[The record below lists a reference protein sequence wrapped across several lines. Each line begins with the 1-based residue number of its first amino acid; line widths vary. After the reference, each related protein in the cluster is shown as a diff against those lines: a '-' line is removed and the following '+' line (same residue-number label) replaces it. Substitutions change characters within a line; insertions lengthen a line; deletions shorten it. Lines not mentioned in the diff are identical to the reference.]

1 MVEDMDISRI
11 LQLRLFNREIM
22 NSIWE
27 WINDP
32 RIIVLVGSRQ
42 VGKTCIL
49 YLLIKR
55 LIENGIKP
63 DSVFYFDLEDFEFL
77 NLFNAGVRDVLRY
90 LEIQGMNHNERNYI
104 FVDEIQYME
113 DPSNFL
119 KLVADHH
126 KSLKFICSG
135 SSTLEVRRKF
145 TDSLAGR
152 KVVFEI
158 PTLTFRERLLFKG
171 EGTLMKL
178 LKDYPFDDIGEPP
191 LDIHRR
197 QLQSHYEQHVIYGG
211 YPAVVL
217 ENDRERKLRLLRDI
231 YESYVRKDINQL
243 FTVENITSFN
253 NLVKMLALQI
263 GNLVNLHELT
273 TNLSISRPTVEKYL
287 LTLENTFILKRI
299 PPFFANKRKEIVK
312 MPKVYYHD
320 TGMRNQV
327 IRNFQQLSLRTDA
340 GALVENSVFKSLN
353 VRLSLLEDLKFWR
366 MKNGS
371 EVDFIVEGEQLM
383 PVEAKYTEM
392 NSPRVH
398 SGIRSFIG
406 NYNPPRAIVVTKDY
420 FEKVEVNDCYV
431 IFMPAYLLS

>member
-1 MVEDMDISRI
+1 
-11 LQLRLFNREIM
+11 
-22 NSIWE
+22 
-27 WINDP
+27 
-32 RIIVLVGSRQ
+32 
-42 VGKTCIL
+42 
-49 YLLIKR
+49 
-55 LIENGIKP
+55 
-63 DSVFYFDLEDFEFL
+63 
-77 NLFNAGVRDVLRY
+77 
-90 LEIQGMNHNERNYI
+90 
-104 FVDEIQYME
+104 
-113 DPSNFL
+113 
-119 KLVADHH
+119 
-126 KSLKFICSG
+126 
-135 SSTLEVRRKF
+135 
-145 TDSLAGR
+145 
-152 KVVFEI
+152 
-158 PTLTFRERLLFKG
+158 
-171 EGTLMKL
+171 MKL